1 MSRSDQGWRSLGVLL
16 FAGGCGGSFAVRAL
30 DTGVGTA
37 LMLLCFLV
45 TLGGV
50 VLAVQGKRV
59 PLAFRIEHS
68 RHRNL
73 PLILHLRRRNRR

>member
-1 MSRSDQGWRSLGVLL
+1 MSRSDQGWRMFGVLL
-16 FAGGCGGSFAVRAL
+16 FAGGCAGSFAVRSL
-30 DTGVGTA
+30 NGGVGTA
-37 LMLLCFLV
+37 LSLLCFLV

-50 VLAVQGKRV
+50 ALAVQGRRV

-73 PLILHLRRRNRR
+73 PLLLHLRRRNRR